1 MVDVTAQPNEIDEVR
16 EVSLSSEY
24 RGANDPVKQTDQVHL
39 TIHVIILFVK
49 LRSYIRNKNSIRT
62 RTLNSSGDLQNH

>member
-1 MVDVTAQPNEIDEVR
+1 MVDVTAQPNEIV

-24 RGANDPVKQTDQVHL
+24 LGANDLVKQTDQVRL

-49 LRSYIRNKNSIRT
+49 RRSYIRNQNSIRT

>member
-1 MVDVTAQPNEIDEVR
+1 MVDVTAQTNEIDEVR

-24 RGANDPVKQTDQVHL
+24 RGANDPVKQTDEVRL

-49 LRSYIRNKNSIRT
+49 RRSYIRNQNSIRT

>member
-24 RGANDPVKQTDQVHL
+24 RGENDPVKQTEEVRL

-62 RTLNSSGDLQNH
+62 RTLK

>member
-1 MVDVTAQPNEIDEVR
+1 MVDVTAQPNEIDEVQ

-24 RGANDPVKQTDQVHL
+24 RGANDPVKQTDEVRL

-49 LRSYIRNKNSIRT
+49 RRSYIRNQNSIRT

>member
-24 RGANDPVKQTDQVHL
+24 RGANDPVKQTDEVRL

-49 LRSYIRNKNSIRT
+49 RRSYIRNQKSIRT